1 MFQEK
6 RLGVSSPCSASF
18 YSLNFFFCQSVFFND
33 IIYLRILSTQVVK
46 ILRSF
51 VFLNL
56 VCAKVYLLFTSF
68 TSPPPPAKKISF
80 QNVDPKNWENKK
92 IIYFANQPTVFLC
105 CLALRLYFGVLFY
118 IFIMAFLPWYR
129 SLS

>member
-56 VCAKVYLLFTSF
+56 VSVCKSLPLVYL
-68 TSPPPPAKKISF
+68 PPPAKKISF

-92 IIYFANQPTVFLC
+92 TIYFANQPTVFLC

-118 IFIMAFLPWYR
+118 IFIMVFLPWYR

>member
-56 VCAKVYLLFTSF
+56 VCAKVYLLFT
-68 TSPPPPAKKISF
+68 TPPPAPQKK
-80 QNVDPKNWENKK
+80 
-92 IIYFANQPTVFLC
+92 FLSKM
-105 CLALRLYFGVLFY
+105 LTLRIEKTRKQFILPINRLYFYAVLPLDY
-118 IFIMAFLPWYR
+118 ILGYYFIYL
-129 SLS
+129 

>member
-56 VCAKVYLLFTSF
+56 VSVCKSLPLVY
-68 TSPPPPAKKISF
+68 PPQKK
-80 QNVDPKNWENKK
+80 
-92 IIYFANQPTVFLC
+92 FLSKM
-105 CLALRLYFGVLFY
+105 LTLRIEKTRKQFILPINRLYFYAVLPLDY
-118 IFIMAFLPWYR
+118 ILGYYFIYL
-129 SLS
+129 